1 MKHSH
6 SVLNVV
12 ESGSWALESM
22 QLKESGSYKRLESRI
37 QVPLSKNPD
46 PVPGIWNPQRGI
58 QNPRLSW
65 IPLHEGIVKTLTQS
79 MSLLNCS
86 KHAKIMAM
94 KRIYVRVFISC
105 SSYCR
110 YVEKEQ
116 LSLNSPEPNNYPGSS
131 VLSPFTT
138 RPWSVI
144 QHGSSYPPKQRHANH
159 DVSAVKL
166 LNEPVLSGQL
176 RKTLK
181 SLPLIIVKLTFP
193 EF

>member
-1 MKHSH
+1 
-6 SVLNVV
+6 
-12 ESGSWALESM
+12 
-22 QLKESGSYKRLESRI
+22 
-37 QVPLSKNPD
+37 
-46 PVPGIWNPQRGI
+46 
-58 QNPRLSW
+58 
-65 IPLHEGIVKTLTQS
+65 
-79 MSLLNCS
+79 
-86 KHAKIMAM
+86 MAM
-94 KRIYVRVFISC
+94 KRIYVPVFISC
-105 SSYCR
+105 SSYRR

-131 VLSPFTT
+131 MLSPSTS

-159 DVSAVKL
+159 DVSEVKL

-181 SLPLIIVKLTFP
+181 SFPLIIAKLNFP